1 MGTYGDADLVVTAG
15 VTYTR
20 TFQYKNVTV
29 PIDWSLYTIKSEVR
43 DRLGTILL
51 NLAPFMVVNPV
62 DRTTL
67 VLTIAAATTYLV
79 PQDAMG
85 MERKI
90 FQGLMIL
97 PSKMTV
103 KLLFAVILGSLFT
116 VLNLMEV

>member
-20 TFQYKNVTV
+20 TFQYKNLTV

-51 NLAPFMVVNPV
+51 NLAPFMVVNTL
-62 DRTTL
+62 DHTTL

-79 PQDAMG
+79 PQDAKWDMLATLITDPTVNF
-85 MERKI
+85 RTPI
-90 FQGLMIL
+90 
-97 PSKMTV
+97 PSGRV
-103 KLLFAVILGSLFT
+103 LLIPGVTHG
-116 VLNLMEV
+116 